1 MAGELLD
8 SGPNLPLIATSDN
21 GRLCDVKEFEN
32 QDSNCS
38 GRH

>member
-8 SGPNLPLIATSDN
+8 SGPNLPMIATSDN
-21 GRLCDVKEFEN
+21 DRLCDVKELGN
-32 QDSNCS
+32 QDSNSS

>member
-8 SGPNLPLIATSDN
+8 SGPNLSMIATSDN
-21 GRLCDVKEFEN
+21 GRLCDVKELES
-32 QDSNCS
+32 QDPNSS